1 MRTDAGKGVLMR
13 RTVLLGVSI
22 LGIVA
27 LTGSAASASGVIDF
41 STRTSEVC
49 AEFTDA
55 VGLYEGNSVTMLGV
69 VVGTVERIE
78 SSGDA
83 VVVTM
88 DVDDSVRLPAEV
100 GAVTLSSSIVTDRH
114 VEFTA
119 PYRGGPEFD
128 RTNCI
133 PLDRT
138 RTPLGISDTL
148 DAVTELASDLLGPAD
163 ATGAREDILGDTLR
177 SVDGSLRGSGAQLNA
192 ALKQLAELV
201 GEPADRHTT
210 VRRLIDNLDG
220 LIDTF
225 AVSWPDVAKLLDNL
239 KAGMITLSEF
249 TQAFGGAVLLTVDFI
264 PPLVRTIAKYDDK
277 VYALAD
283 QLIPFVDVALGR
295 IGDIKDI
302 LEQVPT
308 VSDNLT
314 TMYDSDL
321 QSGRLIYHPPRF
333 EIDTNSPNEI
343 CALLNKYSPTCSAN
357 QQRGDVIDVGLVQ
370 LILGS
375 AGWR

>member
-41 STRTSEVC
+41 STRTSAVC

-78 SSGDA
+78 SSGDS

-88 DVDDSVRLPAEV
+88 DVDDSVRLPADV

-119 PYRGGPEFD
+119 PYREGPELD

-201 GEPADRHTT
+201 GEPADRDTT

-283 QLIPFVDVALGR
+283 QLIPVVDVALGR